1 MLLSGNRYGQIDN
14 TKCFAQRCNIW
25 GLTSFAPSR
34 LLKGGGFL
42 ASHPRVSSFMTIRLR
57 LFLSLSILLI
67 NSFCTSGIADEFPT
81 VNPNTTEVWA
91 QQPTNSPYFT
101 SPSAQPQQP
110 KAVGNYSPSINLPE
124 SFQSPGSSSQSESVE
139 SKPKNTHPATTTD
152 SVPSETSPG
161 DSEANPIPLKKATGR
176 FALNED
182 GTKASL
188 SGQSSLSKIL
198 TPILALAG
206 VISVIFVLSRVVK
219 KQVPFAAQ
227 KLDAEVLDIL
237 GRKVVDQR
245 HSIVFV
251 KAGQRILILGSS
263 LDGLNTLAEITDPVE
278 VDQIRGLC
286 KTAAPQSDMTSSFK
300 MLLSGGLKNSEKVNL
315 DRQHRQRQ
323 QQQRRQPISS
333 EPISFSFNEARKASS
348 ISAEDIADL
357 EKTLEAAREGRL

>member
-1 MLLSGNRYGQIDN
+1 MLLSGNLYGQ
-14 TKCFAQRCNIW
+14 TESK
-25 GLTSFAPSR
+25 LTVA
-34 LLKGGGFL
+34 
-42 ASHPRVSSFMTIRLR
+42 
-57 LFLSLSILLI
+57 LSLLPGQFALRFVPQLLLLTV
-67 NSFCTSGIADEFPT
+67 SLGPSVVADEFPAGKT
-81 VNPNTTEVWA
+81 NTSEVWA
-91 QQPTNSPYFT
+91 QQSTESPYFT

-110 KAVGNYSPSINLPE
+110 NAVRNYSPSINLPE
-124 SFQSPGSSSQSESVE
+124 SFQSPGSSEYSQSHD
-139 SKPKNTHPATTTD
+139 PKSENSHQATPVN
-152 SVPSETSPG
+152 SVPTETSPE
-161 DSEANPIPLKKATGR
+161 DSGVDPIPLKKATGR

-206 VISVIFVLSRVVK
+206 VISVIFVLSKVVK

-245 HSIVFV
+245 HSIIFV
-251 KAGQRILILGSS
+251 KAGQRILVLGSS

-286 KTAAPQSDMTSSFK
+286 KTAGPQTDMTSSFK

-315 DRQHRQRQ
+315 DRQHRERQ
-323 QQQRRQPISS
+323 KQQRRQPLTS

>member
-1 MLLSGNRYGQIDN
+1 MLLSGNLYGQ
-14 TKCFAQRCNIW
+14 TESK
-25 GLTSFAPSR
+25 LTVA
-34 LLKGGGFL
+34 
-42 ASHPRVSSFMTIRLR
+42 
-57 LFLSLSILLI
+57 LSLLPGQFALRFVPQLLLLTV
-67 NSFCTSGIADEFPT
+67 SLGPSVVADEFPAGKT
-81 VNPNTTEVWA
+81 NTSEVWA
-91 QQPTNSPYFT
+91 QQSTENPYFT
-101 SPSAQPQQP
+101 SPSAQTQQP
-110 KAVGNYSPSINLPE
+110 NAVRNYSPSINLPE
-124 SFQSPGSSSQSESVE
+124 SFQSPGSSEYSQSHD
-139 SKPKNTHPATTTD
+139 PK
-152 SVPSETSPG
+152 SENSH
-161 DSEANPIPLKKATGR
+161 PIPLKKATGR

-206 VISVIFVLSRVVK
+206 VISVIFVLSKVVK

-245 HSIVFV
+245 HSIIFV
-251 KAGQRILILGSS
+251 KAGQRILVLGSS

-286 KTAAPQSDMTSSFK
+286 KTAGPQTDMTSSFK

-315 DRQHRQRQ
+315 DRQHRERQ
-323 QQQRRQPISS
+323 KQQRRQPLTS